1 MAVTHPPNFF
11 FGFIKGMTT
20 THHLVLV
27 IFTRKNGDPSLNSGS
42 IEQMNTGQSFRQVW
56 IKQEFRDGSR
66 ELKNRGLLERHH
78 ALNPQPWPGTHIVR
92 GDRCFDRIR
101 PSTTVAPRN
110 EANEAWIWMYCGRWL
125 GKVDLTAQVHYQKF
139 KTERWSSSS
148 TILFNFRGLAF
159 LFISFRMC
167 CTCVWSTKMAL
178 IKQT

>member
-1 MAVTHPPNFF
+1 MV
-11 FGFIKGMTT
+11 I
-20 THHLVLV
+20 HLWILV
-27 IFTRKNGDPSLNSGS
+27 QLNRWTRGNRSVRYESNRNSEMGQESWRTEVSLNATMLWIRSHGQAHTSSEVIGVS
-42 IEQMNTGQSFRQVW
+42 IEYDR
-56 IKQEFRDGSR
+56 
-66 ELKNRGLLERHH
+66 
-78 ALNPQPWPGTHIVR
+78 PQLWP
-92 GDRCFDRIR
+92 
-101 PSTTVAPRN
+101 PRN